1 MWIVFLA
8 FMAAVAGIVW
18 QLGFE
23 NFISTESNQS
33 YTISRNCKC
42 PPALIN
48 ETELNSL
55 KNKLGQKEKSLQQ
68 ERENKKLLQQQ
79 LKTTQRELDLVN
91 RFLNFSGIHLEK
103 EEEHW
108 RKRESLLEALLNEKD
123 NVLKAKDEEREMAQK
138 YFDHLAQAIIQHAP
152 QEDEEKCEG
161 FICAIIDTARS
172 YWTRRSSQGKSESD

>member
-1 MWIVFLA
+1 MT
-8 FMAAVAGIVW
+8 AVAGIVLRE
-18 QLGFE
+18 LGYE
-23 NFISTESNQS
+23 NFIPTAEFTSTTKLQANSCN
-33 YTISRNCKC
+33 YKC

-48 ETELNSL
+48 ETELESL
-55 KNKLGQKEKSLQQ
+55 KNELEQKKKSLQQ
-68 ERENKKLLQQQ
+68 ERESKNSLQNE

-138 YFDHLAQAIIQHAP
+138 YFDYLAQAILQHAP
-152 QEDEEKCEG
+152 QEDEQKCEG

-172 YWTRRSSQGKSESD
+172 YWTRRSSKGKSESNNT